1 MGVLGINQA
10 WSQFDLK
17 TGEAT
22 LARAVQ
28 LDPTN
33 AEAIYQHADVIGCL
47 GRLDES
53 VAIMRKVLVM
63 EPLNAQFHFN
73 MGQFLLGLNH
83 LDEAEAELHRAI
95 DLQPEAAGFRL
106 MLVQVY
112 IKQGRFDEA
121 LAAAADEPDA
131 ATRRFELA
139 QIYAVNGDTAKGQA
153 QLDEMLR
160 LDGDS
165 NAFYIAT
172 VYTLRGDKDKAFEWL
187 ERGYTIR
194 DPSTT
199 IFYEDPIVMHAL
211 RNDPRMTAF
220 AQKIGIPDPSTVP
233 DPFAEKK

>member
-1 MGVLGINQA
+1 MVNA
-10 WSQFDLK
+10 PV
-17 TGEAT
+17 ARNV
-22 LARAVQ
+22 ARASGW
-28 LDPTN
+28 L
-33 AEAIYQHADVIGCL
+33 
-47 GRLDES
+47 S
-53 VAIMRKVLVM
+53 FVLV
-63 EPLNAQFHFN
+63 
-73 MGQFLLGLNH
+73 LLAVVAWCVTTAF
-83 LDEAEAELHRAI
+83 D
-95 DLQPEAAGFRL
+95 AA
-106 MLVQVY
+106 
-112 IKQGRFDEA
+112 
-121 LAAAADEPDA
+121 EPDA

-220 AQKIGIPDPSTVP
+220 AKKIGIPDPSTVP
-233 DPFAEKK
+233 DPWAKSARP